1 MDQFCRLCADCL
13 DESFIAIAE
22 CVDTDTCNHIEITDS
37 IIADQPWSLT
47 MADGN
52 GKTGIIMKKKLLFA
66 FLVYGQWFHAKFVL
80 QNCIAE

>member
-37 IIADQPWSLT
+37 IIAAEPYTFS
-47 MADGN
+47 MGDG
-52 GKTGIIMKKKLLFA
+52 KRKPGIIVKKKLLFS
-66 FLVYGQWFHAKFVL
+66 FQVYGQWFHAKFVL